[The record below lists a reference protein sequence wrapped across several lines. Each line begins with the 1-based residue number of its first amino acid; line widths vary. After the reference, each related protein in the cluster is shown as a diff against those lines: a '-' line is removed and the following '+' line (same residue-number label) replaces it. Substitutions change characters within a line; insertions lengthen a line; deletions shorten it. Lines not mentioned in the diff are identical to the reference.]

1 VLYELNDLNWIELN
15 SDVWPRPMWNK
26 RNYKMQSVQ
35 LLGLISLGG
44 GLFLKF
50 GRSLLLPSIESVVS
64 SVAKQAG
71 ATSSPSSSSSMDDG
85 ISSISELTSTVDV
98 AAYVLVALGLFML
111 IVGVVGCA
119 GACGSLRILLAT
131 VWQTETGPQHLRTY
145 TTSHVMSII
154 SIN

>member
-1 VLYELNDLNWIELN
+1 
-15 SDVWPRPMWNK
+15 
-26 RNYKMQSVQ
+26 MQSVQ
-35 LLGLISLGG
+35 LLGLLSLGG

-50 GRSLLLPSIESVVS
+50 GHSLLLSTIEPMMS

-71 ATSSPSSSSSMDDG
+71 ASSSSASASFEDDT
-85 ISSISELTSTVDV
+85 SSISELASTVDV

-131 VWQTETGPQHLRTY
+131 V
-145 TTSHVMSII
+145 
-154 SIN
+154 